1 MNVLSRRPVQIVVGV
16 IVALALFG
24 GGYAFGSTKTPTA
37 TTATTTTGAA
47 ASGRAGQGA
56 AGAGGAAANRGLT
69 NGQIVAVN
77 SDSIT
82 VQVRTAGQGG
92 ASPTVTTQLILV
104 GTGTR
109 VVKTA
114 ETDIKLADLKV
125 GDQVAVAGTPDAA
138 SGTVS
143 ASAIVLGGAN
153 VLGDILG
160 GGQPGSGRGPGASGS
175 PPPRPPTQPRA
186 ERMP

>member
-1 MNVLSRRPVQIVVGV
+1 MNVLSRRPVQVVVGV

-24 GGYAFGSTKTPTA
+24 GGYAFGSSRTPV
-37 TTATTTTGAA
+37 ATTTTTTTTGTAA
-47 ASGRAGQGA
+47 ASGRNFPG
-56 AGAGGAAANRGLT
+56 GAGGGNAAARGVS
-69 NGQIVAVN
+69 NGQIIAVN

-82 VQVRTAGQGG
+82 IQVRTPGQNG

-114 ETDIKLADLKV
+114 ETDLKLSDLKV
-125 GDQVAVAGTPDAA
+125 GDQVTVAGTPDTA

-143 ASAIVLGGAN
+143 AQAIVLGGTN
-153 VLGDILG
+153 ILGDILG
-160 GGQPGSGRGPGASGS
+160 GTQPGGRGAGTSGS
-175 PPPRPPTQPRA
+175 PRPSPTR
-186 ERMP
+186 